1 MELDEG
7 AKAKL
12 KELFEALDED
22 GNGKLDVWNTIAFL
36 LWLRFR
42 SKRSLGGGFDNIFCA

>member
-42 SKRSLGGGFDNIFCA
+42 LRSLGGGGL